1 MLGYTKI
8 NLIDMSEM
16 MEYDKVMRIISDFSC
31 PYNKDVDEF
40 LHMKA
45 MEFSK
50 QRLATVYL
58 VFASYKEK
66 PVLVGYF
73 ALAQKYFH
81 IDVARRGSIGSNL
94 RKRIKKF
101 ATYDEQI
108 NKCIVSAPL
117 IGQLGKNYQN
127 GYDKL
132 ITGNELLK
140 IACDTVKEAQRIL
153 GGKLVY
159 LECEDVHSLI
169 KFYEDNGFINFGR
182 RKLDGDEKDKIK
194 GQYLIQMM
202 RYLGN

>member
-153 GGKLVY
+153 GGKLIY

-169 KFYEDNGFINFGR
+169 KFYEGNGFINFGR